1 LFLVSCHYSSIVLHP
16 WQEFYD
22 TTTNDVVKATT
33 NTTLNGK
40 LYAKLLICLE
50 GQVLQNTVSRKHLR
64 ANGLLLLHKL
74 LQTYKPR
81 RAPEVIAAK
90 TGEFWSQL
98 KHSLNE
104 SIDSYYNRF
113 HELLDDL
120 LEADGPIP
128 MKSAIHHFIFMLG
141 LEFKMIQNNFCISNL
156 PSEWQT

>member
-1 LFLVSCHYSSIVLHP
+1 
-16 WQEFYD
+16 
-22 TTTNDVVKATT
+22 
-33 NTTLNGK
+33 
-40 LYAKLLICLE
+40 
-50 GQVLQNTVSRKHLR
+50 VSRKHLR

-141 LEFKMIQNNFCISNL
+141 LEFKMIQNNFCICNL